1 MAKFSAAYKVRAYQP
16 KSRISLTEPILLY
29 SIAHRICFQCGQKQL
44 TITST
49 EDAKCSCGAVYWV
62 KSPKEVVV
70 TMAHPITGLRRA
82 PAQ

>member
-1 MAKFSAAYKVRAYQP
+1 MKSSAASRARTYTP
-16 KSRISLTEPILLY
+16 KSRISITEPILLY
-29 SIAHRICFQCGQKQL
+29 SIAHKICFQCGQRQL

-62 KSPKEVVV
+62 KNPKEVIV

-82 PAQ
+82 PAK